1 MTLLGS
7 VLREI
12 LPATI
17 LLVVL
22 VIIGGFIIMRARKM
36 VKGSMKSEMPF
47 TLSQLRK
54 LHKRGE
60 LSDEEFQ
67 RAKVSMIDKA
77 RKQ

>member
-36 VKGSMKSEMPF
+36 VKRSMKSEMPF

>member
-22 VIIGGFIIMRARKM
+22 VIIGSFIIMRARKM
-36 VKGSMKSEMPF
+36 LKSSMKSEMPF

-60 LSDEEFQ
+60 LSDKEFE
-67 RAKVSMIDKA
+67 RAKASMIDNA